1 MNEPHASDHTA
12 CVDCS
17 GSISQLPFRT
27 GASYSI
33 AYHEFTPMLVMRVKG
48 TKDGPLVPRL
58 PPLMIARPRRRSRSG
73 SYLERRGGGHFA
85 GLHRNSDNL

>member
-48 TKDGPLVPRL
+48 HQGWPFGAQAPAPDNCAATTSQQEREL
-58 PPLMIARPRRRSRSG
+58 P
-73 SYLERRGGGHFA
+73 
-85 GLHRNSDNL
+85 